1 MVQIFKFFLAAIW
14 GFQLS
19 QEICRFLEAALVL
32 KEGEKRRRKSF
43 LLDHEFDPDS
53 CTILKVEAIHEP

>member
-19 QEICRFLEAALVL
+19 QEICRFLEVALVL
-32 KEGEKRRRKSF
+32 KEGQKRRKKA
-43 LLDHEFDPDS
+43 LLAGS
-53 CTILKVEAIHEP
+53 